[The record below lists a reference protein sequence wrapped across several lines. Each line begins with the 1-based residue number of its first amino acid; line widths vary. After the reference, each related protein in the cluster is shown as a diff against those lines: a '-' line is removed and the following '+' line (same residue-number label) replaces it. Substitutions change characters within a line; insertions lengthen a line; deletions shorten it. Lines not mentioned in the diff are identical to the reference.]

1 MGVNPRGLKAQ
12 ILWQMDVTHIPEFGK
27 LCFVHVTVDTFSH
40 AVMATARTGEAV
52 KDIIQHLL
60 ACFSYL
66 GVPRKIKTDNGPAY
80 ISKAFAKFLNQWNV
94 EHVTGIPYNPQGQA
108 IIERTH
114 QVLKNQLDRVRAAN
128 QFYSPHHALNHALFV
143 INHLNTN
150 EQGETP
156 MMRHWGPVALK
167 AQPLVMWKDLLN
179 GVWRGPDTLITSG
192 RGYACV
198 FPQDAESPIWI
209 PDRLIR
215 PAPPLRQTKT
225 CKEEEERAGG
235 ASTCSQNEEALPIP
249 TAGCSNQSGAGT
261 DLGTT
266 EEADS

>member
-114 QVLKNQLDRVRAAN
+114 QVLKNQLDRVE
-128 QFYSPHHALNHALFV
+128 LL
-143 INHLNTN
+143 INFTH
-150 EQGETP
+150 
-156 MMRHWGPVALK
+156 
-167 AQPLVMWKDLLN
+167 
-179 GVWRGPDTLITSG
+179 
-192 RGYACV
+192 
-198 FPQDAESPIWI
+198 PII
-209 PDRLIR
+209 L
-215 PAPPLRQTKT
+215 
-225 CKEEEERAGG
+225 
-235 ASTCSQNEEALPIP
+235 
-249 TAGCSNQSGAGT
+249 
-261 DLGTT
+261 
-266 EEADS
+266 